1 MAGAQSAAAN
11 APNQP
16 GILAYLVVIRGL
28 ALFCMKPVRRPTAAV
43 GVAASRRP
51 APALTAPPLDYTYD
65 GSFEGLMT
73 VLFSIYESKAPPNS
87 IQPEVT
93 AQSGLFAQPAHRE
106 TDEAR
111 AARVWEGLLKTMAA
125 ETRARLYHVFLSE
138 DADRELLIFRYVD
151 LALRS
156 PVDVSENYANADVRR
171 VQRLAQMMFR
181 EKHRMEAFVR
191 FEKTADELFHATIEP
206 DMDVLPLIAAHFTKR
221 YADQRWL
228 IYDRRRHYGLY
239 YDLTRTDIVRFENP
253 AGRKATDISATVLD
267 EREPLFKHLWQA
279 YFDHV
284 NIPERKNLKLHRRH
298 MPLRYWKYLSEKQPR
313 EVRFEPIQ
321 NKQPIAGKAISAG
334 LKQLPPPE

>member
-1 MAGAQSAAAN
+1 MANIRPLRRPSAVAAATGG
-11 APNQP
+11 PP
-16 GILAYLVVIRGL
+16 
-28 ALFCMKPVRRPTAAV
+28 
-43 GVAASRRP
+43 RRP
-51 APALTAPPLDYTYD
+51 APSLTAAPRDYTYD
-65 GSFEGLMT
+65 GTFEGLLT
-73 VLFSIYESKAPPNS
+73 VLFTIYDSKAGPNS
-87 IQPEVT
+87 IQPEAAV
-93 AQSGLFAQPAHRE
+93 QGGLFAAPAP
-106 TDEAR
+106 TDTNEAL
-111 AARVWEGLLKTMAA
+111 ATRVWEGLLRTMDA
-125 ETRARLYHVFLSE
+125 EARTRLYHVFLSE

-156 PVDVSENYANADVRR
+156 AQDIAENYANADVRR

-191 FEKTADELFHATIEP
+191 FEKTQDELFHATIEP

-239 YDLTRTDIVRFENP
+239 YDLTRTDVVQFE
-253 AGRKATDISATVLD
+253 AGTGRKTTDISATVLD

-321 NKQPIAGKAISAG
+321 NKQAVAGKEVSAG

>member
-1 MAGAQSAAAN
+1 MKPIRRPVAGA
-11 APNQP
+11 
-16 GILAYLVVIRGL
+16 G
-28 ALFCMKPVRRPTAAV
+28 
-43 GVAASRRP
+43 RRP
-51 APALTAPPLDYTYD
+51 APGLTASPLDYTYD
-65 GSFEGLMT
+65 GTFEGLLT

-87 IQPEVT
+87 IQPEAM
-93 AQSGLFAQPAHRE
+93 AQSGLFAQPVHRA
-106 TDEAR
+106 TDETR
-111 AARVWEGLLKTMAA
+111 ATRVWNGLLKTMDAG
-125 ETRARLYHVFLSE
+125 TRARLYHVFLSE
-138 DADRELLIFRYVD
+138 DTDRELLIFRYLD

-156 PVDVSENYANADVRR
+156 AMDVSENYANADVRR

-239 YDLTRTDIVRFENP
+239 YDLTRTDIVQFESP
-253 AGRKATDISATVLD
+253 AGRKATDPSATVLD
-267 EREPLFKHLWQA
+267 EREPLFRYLWQT

-321 NKQPIAGKAISAG
+321 NKQAIAGKEVSAG
-334 LKQLPPPE
+334 LKQLPLPG

>member
-1 MAGAQSAAAN
+1 
-11 APNQP
+11 
-16 GILAYLVVIRGL
+16 
-28 ALFCMKPVRRPTAAV
+28 MKPIRRPVAAV
-43 GVAASRRP
+43 GAAAARRP
-51 APALTAPPLDYTYD
+51 APALTAPSLDYTYD
-65 GSFEGLMT
+65 GTFEGLLT

-87 IQPEVT
+87 IQPEAT
-93 AQSGLFAQPAHRE
+93 AQSGLFARPAHRA
-106 TDEAR
+106 TDETR
-111 AARVWEGLLKTMAA
+111 AARVWEGLLRTMDPEAR
-125 ETRARLYHVFLSE
+125 TRLYHVFLSE
-138 DADRELLIFRYVD
+138 DAERELLVFRYVD

-156 PVDVSENYANADVRR
+156 AVDVAENYANADVRR

-206 DMDVLPLIAAHFTKR
+206 DMDVLPLIAAHFTRR

-239 YDLTRTDIVRFENP
+239 YDLTRTDIVQFENP
-253 AGRKATDISATVLD
+253 VGRKTTDLSATVLD
-267 EREPLFKHLWQA
+267 EREPLFRHLWQT

-321 NKQPIAGKAISAG
+321 NKQAIAGKEISAG
-334 LKQLPPPE
+334 LKQLPPRE

>member
-1 MAGAQSAAAN
+1 MGAAA
-11 APNQP
+11 A
-16 GILAYLVVIRGL
+16 
-28 ALFCMKPVRRPTAAV
+28 
-43 GVAASRRP
+43 RRP
-51 APALTAPPLDYTYD
+51 APELTAPPLDYTYD
-65 GSFEGLMT
+65 GTFEGLLT
-73 VLFSIYESKAPPNS
+73 VLFTVYDWRAAPNS
-87 IQPEVT
+87 IQPEAT
-93 AQSGLFAQPAHRE
+93 AQTGLFAQPAHRE
-106 TDEAR
+106 TDETLAT
-111 AARVWEGLLKTMAA
+111 RVWEGLLRTMDPEA
-125 ETRARLYHVFLSE
+125 RARLYHVFLSE

-151 LALRS
+151 LALRAAQ
-156 PVDVSENYANADVRR
+156 DISENYANADVRR

-191 FEKTADELFHATIEP
+191 FEKTSDELFHATIEP

-239 YDLTRTDIVRFENP
+239 YDLTRTDIVQFENP
-253 AGRKATDISATVLD
+253 AGAKSTDISAAVLD

-284 NIPERKNLKLHRRH
+284 NIPERRNLKLHRRH

-313 EVRFEPIQ
+313 EQPFVPIQ
-321 NKQPIAGKAISAG
+321 NKQAIAGKEVSAG